1 MRRLESVPEV
11 EDEREKSACSAL
23 PHMYCNKKERKWD
36 LVWEDFDSIICAN
49 IIMNYNAPFV
59 GPWPCLSRESPC

>member
-23 PHMYCNKKERKWD
+23 PHMYCNKKERMLYLD
-36 LVWEDFDSIICAN
+36 LGIIPDQ
-49 IIMNYNAPFV
+49 I
-59 GPWPCLSRESPC
+59 

>member
-23 PHMYCNKKERKWD
+23 PHMYCNKKERKLD
-36 LVWEDFDSIICAN
+36 LDLG
-49 IIMNYNAPFV
+49 IMTDKI
-59 GPWPCLSRESPC
+59 

>member
-23 PHMYCNKKERKWD
+23 PHMYCNEKKKILD
-36 LVWEDFDSIICAN
+36 LDLGTPDKI
-49 IIMNYNAPFV
+49 
-59 GPWPCLSRESPC
+59 

>member
-23 PHMYCNKKERKWD
+23 PHMYCKKKERMLYLD
-36 LVWEDFDSIICAN
+36 LGIITDK
-49 IIMNYNAPFV
+49 I
-59 GPWPCLSRESPC
+59 